1 MIDDECIQTIIDKY
15 FEQNN
20 ILVNHLIQSYDDF
33 IDTIFPNILSQ
44 FFPLIIN
51 VKSHKIQKISI
62 HLADYKIND
71 PYLQKIMVVVK

>member
-33 IDTIFPNILSQ
+33 IDTFHEDN
-44 FFPLIIN
+44 LI
-51 VKSHKIQKISI
+51 
-62 HLADYKIND
+62 
-71 PYLQKIMVVVK
+71 